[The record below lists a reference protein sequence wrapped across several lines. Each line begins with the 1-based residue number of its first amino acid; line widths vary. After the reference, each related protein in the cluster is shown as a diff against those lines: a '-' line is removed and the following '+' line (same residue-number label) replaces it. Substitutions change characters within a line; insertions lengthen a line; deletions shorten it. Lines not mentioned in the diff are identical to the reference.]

1 MSFFFS
7 WFRKQKQKRC
17 TSTDSTFDGGP
28 EMDVST
34 EDLYSGSYF
43 SVENEL
49 SYITNS
55 GHNFANLS
63 SKSSNQNK
71 SAKHQSINRGNHK
84 TIDLSRRKEEKNSNN
99 NSTEFDDHS
108 GDLWKVLMES

>member
-7 WFRKQKQKRC
+7 WFRKKQKYKRLG
-17 TSTDSTFDGGP
+17 TSTDSSFDGES
-28 EMDVST
+28 EMNVST

-55 GHNFANLS
+55 GYNYA
-63 SKSSNQNK
+63 K
-71 SAKHQSINRGNHK
+71 SAKTGKHQSINRGCNK
-84 TIDLSRRKEEKNSNN
+84 TMDLSKRKDEQN
-99 NSTEFDDHS
+99 NSSDDHS
-108 GDLWKVLMES
+108 GDLWRILMES